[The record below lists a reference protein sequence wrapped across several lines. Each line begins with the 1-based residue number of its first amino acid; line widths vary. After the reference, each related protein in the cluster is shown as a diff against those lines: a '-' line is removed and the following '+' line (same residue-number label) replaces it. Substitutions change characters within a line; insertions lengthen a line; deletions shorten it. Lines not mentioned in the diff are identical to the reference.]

1 MMMMGHNDEPS
12 QRKKNT
18 SLLRSKLFS
27 GGRNDDE
34 YGSSY
39 LPTTSNGNQVQL
51 QLDQNEEEV
60 DRKAGT
66 ILKGVRVIKEIA
78 RSIGDELSEQ
88 SSMLS
93 QTRSDMENTK
103 GLVDQTLNKLRILAS
118 KTHGMLGMYCLLI
131 CFVFF
136 VLFVLYT
143 WIR

>member
-1 MMMMGHNDEPS
+1 M